1 MWMRLIVGQ
10 LVQRAATQHVRSLV
24 TEKLQDEL
32 QRGQAAP
39 AGPCDVLF
47 IFALNAESGALTDL
61 LEDSQYAQGPS
72 FVERSGTLAGK
83 QVVVAEVGV
92 GAEAAARGTAD
103 CLAIHQPK
111 WVVTAGFAGGLS
123 AGLKKGHIVMADEV
137 VDLAGRVL
145 SPDHKV
151 DRTTASSGL
160 HVGRL
165 LTVDRI
171 LREPQEKLALGQQH
185 GAIACDMESF
195 AIAEVCRQAGVPW
208 LSVRIISDTVDDL
221 LPPEIE
227 RLLAEKSLAGKF
239 TTAAAAIINR
249 FSAVGDMWQLYED
262 ALKCSQR
269 LARFLKGV
277 VEQLK

>member
-61 LEDSQYAQGPS
+61 LEDAQYAKAAS

-92 GAEAAARGTAD
+92 GAEAAALGTAD

-111 WVVTAGFAGGLS
+111 WVVTAGFAGGLDS
-123 AGLKKGHIVMADEV
+123 RLKKGHILMADEV
-137 VDLAGRVL
+137 VDLTGRTL
-145 SPDHKV
+145 APDHKI
-151 DRTTASSGL
+151 DRSTASPSL
-160 HVGRL
+160 HLGRL

-171 LREPQEKLALGQQH
+171 LREPQEKSSLAQQYN
-185 GAIACDMESF
+185 ALACDMESF

-227 RLLAEKSLAGKF
+227 LLLAEKSLAGKLA
-239 TTAAAAIINR
+239 TAAAAIVNR
-249 FSAVGDMWQLYED
+249 FSAVGDLWQLYED